1 MLAWMELKEREKI
14 EKYQE
19 LARELQKIRGV
30 KTELIP
36 VVYTEE
42 SSKRIRNTLRQNWTE
57 TLFGTGSEYSPFW
70 NSQINSSPKST

>member
-1 MLAWMELKEREKI
+1 MLARVELKEREKM

-19 LARELQKIRGV
+19 LARELQKIRRV

-36 VVYTEE
+36 VVYTEN
-42 SSKRIRNTLRQNWTE
+42 SSKRIRNTLRQNWSE
-57 TLFGTGSEYSPFW
+57 TLFGTGSQNSPFW